1 MIDSGNNLLHIA
13 ILCAMPEEIGTAL
26 SNLKNISEKR
36 KGDLKIFSGEWISP
50 VDNTVIFVSIA
61 WSGWGKVSASRA
73 ATRILDSTIK
83 GKAVDF
89 LIFTGVAGSAK
100 FSLNQWD
107 IVLPNELVQHDMDAS
122 PIYKKYVIPALN
134 KSRIKVSAKLL
145 DWANKSISMDLKKNN
160 LKKFGKIEVGLIATG
175 DKFISDKN
183 LLENFLKELPGLC
196 AVEMEGAAVAQVAT
210 QENIPWLI
218 LRVISDNADGNA
230 KQNFNDF
237 LNEYKNFSW
246 NLIETL
252 LLNSK
257 EISIQ
262 IL

>member
-1 MIDSGNNLLHIA
+1 M
-13 ILCAMPEEIGTAL
+13 
-26 SNLKNISEKR
+26 
-36 KGDLKIFSGEWISP
+36 
-50 VDNTVIFVSIA
+50 
-61 WSGWGKVSASRA
+61 
-73 ATRILDSTIK
+73 
-83 GKAVDF
+83 
-89 LIFTGVAGSAK
+89 
-100 FSLNQWD
+100 
-107 IVLPNELVQHDMDAS
+107 
-122 PIYKKYVIPALN
+122 
-134 KSRIKVSAKLL
+134 
-145 DWANKSISMDLKKNN
+145 
-160 LKKFGKIEVGLIATG
+160 
-175 DKFISDKN
+175 
-183 LLENFLKELPGLC
+183 
-196 AVEMEGAAVAQVAT
+196 AQVAT